1 VVVNIVFYH
10 GKTPW
15 NYSTSFVDYYANP
28 SLGKEFLYMAPFTL
42 VNIPALATPAI
53 YSDDKLGFCFE
64 AFRCT
69 STPDPYEAF
78 AISMRESIFKKNFDA
93 LPQALRNLV
102 LAYLGKCIDQHK
114 HSLADLIT
122 LTTSNEQEKED
133 TMITIADAI
142 GKEYM
147 QQGMQQEKMSI
158 AKNLLFN
165 LHLDMQAVAQAT
177 GLSHEVLMRLQE
189 EAKQ

>member
-1 VVVNIVFYH
+1 
-10 GKTPW
+10 
-15 NYSTSFVDYYANP
+15 
-28 SLGKEFLYMAPFTL
+28 
-42 VNIPALATPAI
+42 
-53 YSDDKLGFCFE
+53 
-64 AFRCT
+64 
-69 STPDPYEAF
+69 
-78 AISMRESIFKKNFDA
+78 
-93 LPQALRNLV
+93 
-102 LAYLGKCIDQHK
+102 
-114 HSLADLIT
+114 
-122 LTTSNEQEKED
+122 
-133 TMITIADAI
+133 MITIADAI